1 MKKNLVLTGMMGVG
15 KSTIGRALATR
26 LKLEF
31 IDIDKIVEIKE
42 KSSIKEIFENKGEE
56 YFRKIEKKI
65 SIEEIKKQNL
75 VIALGG
81 GAFLDSV
88 VRKEVKN
95 SCISFLLDLSIKLL
109 LPRLKNNTKRP
120 LLDRHKLEQSVNKIY
135 SLRKKIYNESNFK
148 IKCDTLDKNAI
159 VKKIINLYEISGN
172 KV

>member
-1 MKKNLVLTGMMGVG
+1 MMGVG

-95 SCISFLLDLSIKLL
+95 SCISFWLDLSI
-109 LPRLKNNTKRP
+109 
-120 LLDRHKLEQSVNKIY
+120 
-135 SLRKKIYNESNFK
+135 
-148 IKCDTLDKNAI
+148 
-159 VKKIINLYEISGN
+159 
-172 KV
+172 

>member
-15 KSTIGRALATR
+15 KSTIGRVLAKR

-31 IDIDKIVEIKE
+31 IDIDNIIEIKE
-42 KSSIKEIFENKGEE
+42 KNNIKEIFENKGEE
-56 YFRKIEKKI
+56 YFRKVEKKI

-81 GAFLDSV
+81 GAFLDPLI
-88 VRKEVKN
+88 RKEVKN
-95 SCISFLLDLSIKLL
+95 SCISFWLDLSIKLL

-120 LLDRHKLEQSVNKIY
+120 LLDHRKLEQSVNKIY

-148 IKCDTLDKNAI
+148 IKCDTLDKDTI
-159 VKKIINLYEISGN
+159 VKKIINLYEISRN
-172 KV
+172 KI

>member
-1 MKKNLVLTGMMGVG
+1 LKKNLVLTGMMGVG

-95 SCISFLLDLSIKLL
+95 SCISFWLDLSIKLL
-109 LPRLKNNTKRP
+109 YN
-120 LLDRHKLEQSVNKIY
+120 LLFRFNYKID
-135 SLRKKIYNESNFK
+135 FAK
-148 IKCDTLDKNAI
+148 IKK
-159 VKKIINLYEISGN
+159 
-172 KV
+172 